1 MVLHFLDV
9 NHRAAVIFMMLV
21 ISDHLVTILYIVLA
35 VMTVTILAVLLPRKD
50 TGWIESQ
57 VKQ

>member
-1 MVLHFLDV
+1 
-9 NHRAAVIFMMLV
+9 MLV